1 MKSGK
6 RFALFIAALFALL
19 FVVFMY
25 KNATAPLYTELQ
37 FEDVDGEPHA
47 FKDYAGKPILMIFW
61 ATDCPA
67 CIQELPELI
76 ALHEEYASKGLVMLG
91 VSLPHDTPSH
101 IKAMRE
107 DRGLPYTLI
116 WDSEGEISSAFNNV
130 RVTPTHYLISPEG
143 KIVMRKIGVLDKE
156 SVSAQLDKMGLS

>member
-19 FVVFMY
+19 FIVFLY

-37 FEDVDGEPHA
+37 FEDVDGELHD

-76 ALHEEYASKGLVMLG
+76 ALHEEYANKGLIMLG

>member
-1 MKSGK
+1 MKSGT

-19 FVVFMY
+19 FIVFLY
-25 KNATAPLYTELQ
+25 KNATAPVYTELQ
-37 FEDVDGEPHA
+37 FEDVDGEVHQFA
-47 FKDYAGKPILMIFW
+47 DYAGKPILMIFW

-76 ALHEEYASKGLVMLG
+76 ALHEEYAEKGLVMLG
-91 VSLPHDTPSH
+91 VSLSHDTPSH

-107 DRGLPYTLI
+107 DRGLPYTLV
-116 WDSEGEISSAFNNV
+116 WDSEGKISSAFNNV

-143 KIVMRKIGVLDKE
+143 KIVMRKIGVLDKD
-156 SVSAQLDKMGLS
+156 SVTAQLEKMGLS

>member
-6 RFALFIAALFALL
+6 RFITFIAALFAVL
-19 FVVFMY
+19 FIVFLY
-25 KNATAPLYTELQ
+25 RNATAPAYTELQ
-37 FEDVDGEPHA
+37 FEDVDGEIHH
-47 FKDYAGKPILMIFW
+47 FSDYAGKPILMIFW

-67 CIQELPELI
+67 CVQELPELI
-76 ALHEEYASKGLVMLG
+76 ALHEEYAAKGLVMLG

-107 DRGLPYTLI
+107 ARGLPYTLV
-116 WDSEGEISSAFNNV
+116 WDSEGEISRAFNNV

-156 SVSAQLDKMGLS
+156 SVSTQLDRMGLS

>member
-1 MKSGK
+1 MKSGT

-19 FVVFMY
+19 FIVFLY
-25 KNATAPLYTELQ
+25 KNATAPVYTELK
-37 FEDVDGEPHA
+37 FEDVDGEVHQFA
-47 FKDYAGKPILMIFW
+47 DYAGKPILMIFW

-76 ALHEEYASKGLVMLG
+76 ALHEEYAEKGLVMLG

-107 DRGLPYTLI
+107 DRGLPYTLV
-116 WDSEGEISSAFNNV
+116 WDSEGKISSAFNNV

-143 KIVMRKIGVLDKE
+143 KIVMRKIGVLDKD
-156 SVSAQLDKMGLS
+156 SVTAQLEKMGLG

>member
-1 MKSGK
+1 MKSAK
-6 RFALFIAALFALL
+6 RFVMFIITLFVLL
-19 FVVFMY
+19 FLVFLY
-25 KNATAPLYTELQ
+25 KNATAPAYAELQ
-37 FEDVDGEPHA
+37 FEDVDGEMHH
-47 FKDYAGKPILMIFW
+47 FTDYAGKPVLMIFW

-76 ALHEEYASKGLVMLG
+76 ALHEEYANKGLVMLG
-91 VSLPHDTPSH
+91 ISLPHDTPSH

-107 DRGLPYTLI
+107 ARGLPYTLI
-116 WDSEGEISSAFNNV
+116 WDDQGEISRAFNNV

-156 SVSAQLDKMGLS
+156 HISAQLARMGLS

>member
-25 KNATAPLYTELQ
+25 KNATAPAYTELT
-37 FEDVDGEPHA
+37 FEDVDGKMHDFTE
-47 FKDYAGKPILMIFW
+47 YAGKPILMIFW

-76 ALHEEYASKGLVMLG
+76 ALHEEYAKKGLVMLG

-143 KIVMRKIGVLDKE
+143 KIVMRKIGILDKE
-156 SVSAQLDKMGLS
+156 SVSAQLAKMGLS

>member
-6 RFALFIAALFALL
+6 RFALFIIALFALL
-19 FVVFMY
+19 FIVFLY
-25 KNATAPLYTELQ
+25 KNTTAPAFAELS
-37 FEDVDGEPHA
+37 FEDVDGELHQ
-47 FKDYAGKPILMIFW
+47 FSEYAGKPVLMIFW

-76 ALHEEYASKGLVMLG
+76 ALHEEYSEKGLVMLG
-91 VSLPHDTPSH
+91 VSLPHDTPAH

-107 DRGLPYTLI
+107 ARGLPYTLI

-130 RVTPTHYLISPEG
+130 RVTPTHYLISPDG

>member
-6 RFALFIAALFALL
+6 RFIAFIAALFALL
-19 FVVFMY
+19 FIVFLY
-25 KNATAPLYTELQ
+25 KNATAPVYTDLK
-37 FEDVDGEPHA
+37 FEDVDGEIHH
-47 FKDYAGKPILMIFW
+47 FSDYAGQPILMIFW

-67 CIQELPELI
+67 CVQELPELI
-76 ALHEEYASKGLVMLG
+76 ALHEEYSEKGLVMLG
-91 VSLPHDTPSH
+91 FSLPHDTPSH

-107 DRGLPYTLI
+107 ARGLPYTLI

-143 KIVMRKIGVLDKE
+143 KIVMRKIGVLNKE
-156 SVSAQLDKMGLS
+156 SVSEQLVKMGLS

>member
-1 MKSGK
+1 MHN
-6 RFALFIAALFALL
+6 F
-19 FVVFMY
+19 
-25 KNATAPLYTELQ
+25 TE
-37 FEDVDGEPHA
+37 
-47 FKDYAGKPILMIFW
+47 YAGKPILMIFW

-76 ALHEEYASKGLVMLG
+76 ALHEEYAKKGLVMLG

>member
-25 KNATAPLYTELQ
+25 KNATAPAYTELT
-37 FEDVDGEPHA
+37 FEDVDGEMHD

-76 ALHEEYASKGLVMLG
+76 ALHEEYAKKGLVMLG

>member
-1 MKSGK
+1 MKSGT

-19 FVVFMY
+19 FIVFLY
-25 KNATAPLYTELQ
+25 KNATAPVYTELQ
-37 FEDVDGEPHA
+37 FEDVDGEVHQFA
-47 FKDYAGKPILMIFW
+47 DYAGKPILMIFW

-76 ALHEEYASKGLVMLG
+76 ALHEEYAEKGLVMLG

-107 DRGLPYTLI
+107 DRGLPYTLV
-116 WDSEGEISSAFNNV
+116 WDSEGKISSAFNNV

-143 KIVMRKIGVLDKE
+143 KIVMRKIGVLDKD
-156 SVSAQLDKMGLS
+156 SVTAQLEKMGLS

>member
-6 RFALFIAALFALL
+6 RFITFIAALFAVL
-19 FVVFMY
+19 FIVFLY
-25 KNATAPLYTELQ
+25 RNATAPAYTELQ
-37 FEDVDGEPHA
+37 FEDVDGEIHH
-47 FKDYAGKPILMIFW
+47 FSDYAGKPILMIFW

-67 CIQELPELI
+67 CVQELPELI
-76 ALHEEYASKGLVMLG
+76 ALHEEYAEKGLVMLG

-107 DRGLPYTLI
+107 ARGLPYTLV

-130 RVTPTHYLISPEG
+130 RVTPTHYLISPDG
-143 KIVMRKIGVLDKE
+143 KIVMRKIGILDKE
-156 SVSAQLDKMGLS
+156 SVSAQLDRMGLS

>member
-6 RFALFIAALFALL
+6 RFFIFIAALFALL
-19 FVVFMY
+19 FIVFTY
-25 KNATAPLYTELQ
+25 RNATAPAYTELQ
-37 FEDVDGEPHA
+37 FEDVDGEMHD
-47 FKDYAGKPILMIFW
+47 FTDYAGKPILMIFW

-76 ALHEEYASKGLVMLG
+76 ALHEQYADKGLVMLG

-107 DRGLPYTLI
+107 DRGLPYTLV
-116 WDSEGEISSAFNNV
+116 WDSEGKISSAFNNV

>member
-6 RFALFIAALFALL
+6 RFFIFLTALFALL
-19 FVVFMY
+19 FVVFLY
-25 KNATAPLYTELQ
+25 KNATAPTYTELQ
-37 FEDVDGEPHA
+37 FKDIDGEMHH
-47 FKDYAGKPILMIFW
+47 FSNYAGKPILMIFW

-67 CIQELPELI
+67 CVQELPELI
-76 ALHEEYASKGLVMLG
+76 ALHEKYAEKGLVMLG

-116 WDSEGEISSAFNNV
+116 WDSDGKISSAFNNV

-156 SVSAQLDKMGLS
+156 SVSAQLDRMGLS